1 MGTVGIICAGGS
13 MKLSGVR
20 PSVRLS
26 VRPIIRPPHVAAAYL
41 LQWPVGLADSRNRSI
56 AARPAVSSSRVA
68 ARRAATRK
76 LRAVPRCQLT

>member
-1 MGTVGIICAGGS
+1 
-13 MKLSGVR
+13 MKLSGVRPSVR

-41 LQWPVGLADSRNRSI
+41 LRWPVGLADSRYRSI

-76 LRAVPRCQLT
+76 LRAVPRQLT